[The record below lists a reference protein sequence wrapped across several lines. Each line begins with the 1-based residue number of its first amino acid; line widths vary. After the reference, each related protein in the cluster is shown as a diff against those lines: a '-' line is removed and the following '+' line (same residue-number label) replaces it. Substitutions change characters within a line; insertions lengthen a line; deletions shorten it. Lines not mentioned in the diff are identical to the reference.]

1 MFSQLAMILS
11 RTPDV
16 YYSNMQCLV
25 SMMVSCAESDT
36 IAEAVVG
43 AGAQEDTV
51 HPRVR
56 PLAPQGNIWSICM
69 FKKILG
75 CIPSEERSH
84 CRYRS
89 RSRH

>member
-16 YYSNMQCLV
+16 YYSNMPCLV

-36 IAEAVVG
+36 IAEAVAG

-56 PLAPQGNIWSICM
+56 PLALQGNIW
-69 FKKILG
+69 
-75 CIPSEERSH
+75 
-84 CRYRS
+84 
-89 RSRH
+89 